1 MTQNIKLMNNCFF
14 VLVGGDFFLHSQSS
28 SNYKQG
34 GRETVVVRA
43 LSSSSY
49 GFLWQDVARLWG
61 LTSFIFLSQSQIA
74 AWIVSRRKADIQ
86 STSEQW
92 PKCQL
97 HGREA
102 QFQGKQAA
110 NRLCLTWPNPLNAHK
125 VPLATTLM
133 RGLWLSGA
141 VLQLWSD
148 GGGNNLK
155 KQIVPDFYSFC
166 NVL

>member
-1 MTQNIKLMNNCFF
+1 MI
-14 VLVGGDFFLHSQSS
+14 FFLHSQSS

-74 AWIVSRRKADIQ
+74 AWIVSRRRADIQ